1 MVESSQFWGLIL
13 MNKGRLLPG
22 SVAKQLQELDHRN
35 LSQTT
40 TPTSITSP
48 FSSAPPMP
56 LWLPRPPRCCYDHYH
71 VPPASS
77 PTPSPLLPSRSSVAL
92 PRRSLKSSRRWHLPG
107 VLMRN
112 LRVCLPSWSFSF
124 GSCSWSFF
132 SFLNLKCLFT

>member
-56 LWLPRPPRCCYDHYH
+56 L
-71 VPPASS
+71 
-77 PTPSPLLPSRSSVAL
+77 
-92 PRRSLKSSRRWHLPG
+92 
-107 VLMRN
+107 
-112 LRVCLPSWSFSF
+112 
-124 GSCSWSFF
+124 
-132 SFLNLKCLFT
+132 